1 MSTARTWRKPTS
13 AATADVYPA
22 EHSEDVYP
30 AECSE
35 DVYPAECS
43 EDVVVVATPG
53 PVANDFLPGQTLKG
67 AGGHALVF
75 RLVFSLIPNVTI
87 VTSI

>member
-1 MSTARTWRKPTS
+1 MREARAHKIYPTECS
-13 AATADVYPA
+13 EGGAEHVYPA
-22 EHSEDVYP
+22 EHSEDV
-30 AECSE
+30 
-35 DVYPAECS
+35 
-43 EDVVVVATPG
+43 VVVVVVAATPG

-75 RLVFSLIPNVTI
+75 RLVFSLISNVTI